1 MDRVSFLMRV
11 KDGYQD
17 EYIRRHR
24 KVWPEVLAEQQRAGI
39 KKMAIYMK
47 GPDLFLYM
55 EVEDYAKAVRLLSQS
70 PVALSWE
77 EYMAPIMA
85 DVGNRAVDPANAYPA
100 SLPEVFF
107 WEPATHDGNGR
118 MSVPEEADL
127 HSPAAPHF
135 ELPNQAAVNRD
146 SNGWSHV

>member
-24 KVWPEVLAEQQRAGI
+24 EVWPEVLEEQQLAGI

-47 GPDLFLYM
+47 GSDLFLYM
-55 EVEDYAKAVRLLSQS
+55 EVEDYAKAVRILSQS
-70 PVALSWE
+70 PAALRWE
-77 EYMAPIMA
+77 EYMAPIMDDLNDQA
-85 DVGNRAVDPANAYPA
+85 FDPANAYPA

-107 WEPATHDGNGR
+107 WEPAAHD
-118 MSVPEEADL
+118 ADARKAL
-127 HSPAAPHF
+127 AENANSHPTSAPHF
-135 ELPNQAAVNRD
+135 DLPRQSTVKT
-146 SNGWSHV
+146 

>member
-11 KDGYQD
+11 KDGHRD

-24 KVWPEVLAEQQRAGI
+24 EVWPEVLAEQQRAGI

-55 EVEDYAKAVRLLSQS
+55 EVEDYPKAVRILSQS
-70 PVALSWE
+70 AVSQRWE
-77 EYMAPIMA
+77 EYMAPIM
-85 DVGNRAVDPANAYPA
+85 DHQNDGPFDPTNAYPD

-107 WEPATHDGNGR
+107 WEATTH
-118 MSVPEEADL
+118 
-127 HSPAAPHF
+127 
-135 ELPNQAAVNRD
+135 D
-146 SNGWSHV
+146 SNGKKPLESANSYSAASPHFDLPNTRRPNLDPTA

>member
-11 KDGYQD
+11 KDGHQD

-24 KVWPEVLAEQQRAGI
+24 EVWPEVLAEQQRAGI

-47 GPDLFLYM
+47 GSDLFLYI
-55 EVEDYAKAVRLLSQS
+55 EVEDYAKAVRSLSQS
-70 PVALSWE
+70 PAALSWE

-85 DVGNRAVDPANAYPA
+85 DVGDGAVDPANAYPA

-118 MSVPEEADL
+118 KPVPETANS
-127 HSPAAPHF
+127 HSPAASHF
-135 ELPNQAAVNRD
+135 DLPNQSALK
-146 SNGWSHV
+146 S